1 MNGCWGY
8 LVTGNSLLSE
18 RSVKRFAQCNKIS
31 RVGLHNKKSAAEKN
45 MGKMMKMRRRN
56 CYVDVITK
64 AEGET
69 DRPHYGSCI
78 NVNQLLL
85 TFSFFLLS
93 LNKKDGPRDFLAE
106 RCTVFRVS

>member
-1 MNGCWGY
+1 M
-8 LVTGNSLLSE
+8 TGNSLLRE
-18 RSVKRFAQCNKIS
+18 TMWEIHQEICTVQRDL

-56 CYVDVITK
+56 CYADVITK

-85 TFSFFLLS
+85 TFPPFFYSFF
-93 LNKKDGPRDFLAE
+93 KKKKRKMDLVIF
-106 RCTVFRVS
+106 

>member
-1 MNGCWGY
+1 MGEIHQEICTVQQD
-8 LVTGNSLLSE
+8 L
-18 RSVKRFAQCNKIS
+18 

-56 CYVDVITK
+56 CYADLITK

-85 TFSFFLLS
+85 TFSLFFSFKELS
-93 LNKKDGPRDFLAE
+93 LVIFWFIAVPF
-106 RCTVFRVS
+106 FRVT